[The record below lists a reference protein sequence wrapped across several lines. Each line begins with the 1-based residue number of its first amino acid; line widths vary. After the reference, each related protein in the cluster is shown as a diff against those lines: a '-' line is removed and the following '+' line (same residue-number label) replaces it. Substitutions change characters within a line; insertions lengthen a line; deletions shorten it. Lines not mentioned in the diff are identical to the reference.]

1 MQSAS
6 VEHEDWINL
15 RTRDFDTLLNE
26 MIEEISGGQP
36 SLLTAGQLHMLN
48 VAARVSVEHYRP
60 LVDYVKTLKREK

>member
-1 MQSAS
+1 
-6 VEHEDWINL
+6 
-15 RTRDFDTLLNE
+15 

-60 LVDYVKTLKREK
+60 LVDYVKTLKGEK